1 MDLGG
6 GSWAI
11 INIVG
16 PILLG
21 AVLLWALLRNRK
33 ARRPEDVDRT
43 ERATHDLYDA
53 ESAAH
58 RDEDNRGI

>member
-6 GSWAI
+6 GNWAI

-16 PILLG
+16 PLLLA

-33 ARRPEDVDRT
+33 ARRQDVDRT
-43 ERATHDLYDA
+43 EQGTRDLYREEEEKRRSGDDRI
-53 ESAAH
+53 S
-58 RDEDNRGI
+58 